1 MKDKHKS
8 CECSSL
14 EKEIALE
21 NINFASGLTT
31 EAELDEKVKFLIL
44 REMFQEYRKEVLE
57 AVEKVSNDLE
67 KTLEGRYDVNKDT
80 GLRYFVEESQIEF
93 KARCFKEFES
103 LMK

>member
-44 REMFQEYRKEVLE
+44 REMFQEYRKEVIL
-57 AVEKVSNDLE
+57 AVVKLSEDLE
-67 KTLEGRYDVNKDT
+67 KTFSGSDVVGGGK
-80 GLRYFVEESQIEF
+80 ESQMEF